1 MEKRLIRYNLS
12 IEKSLVDFIENLALP
27 GTGISED
34 KFWLGLS
41 SLIEQ
46 LTSENRGL
54 LIEREELQSK
64 IDSWHKA
71 RNSMPHD
78 HEAYKSYLKEI
89 GYLVEE
95 GENFFVETKNVD
107 PEISKIAGP
116 QLVVPSTNARYAL
129 NAANARW
136 GSLYDCLYGTDA
148 MGYLTQQGGTIEAGE
163 LEL

>member
-1 MEKRLIRYNLS
+1 M
-12 IEKSLVDFIENLALP
+12 
-27 GTGISED
+27 
-34 KFWLGLS
+34 
-41 SLIEQ
+41 IEQ

-107 PEISKIAGP
+107 PEISTIAGP

-136 GSLYDCLYGTDA
+136 GSLKTGCNGTDA
-148 MGYLTQQGGTIEAGE
+148 MGLFDPAGGYDRRQGLRCSSLKSISMRLFQSLVSCRCKAILCE
-163 LEL
+163 